1 MVSAIRIPRVILVAV
16 AASTLALMVIPNPAG
31 AVVVCK
37 TAGVQ
42 QGCVAAAPAA
52 VVVARPRVAAVR
64 PVVGPRVYHPAA
76 RVGVRRR
83 I

>member
-1 MVSAIRIPRVILVAV
+1 MVSAIRFPRVIL
-16 AASTLALMVIPNPAG
+16 AAATASALTLMVIPKPAG

-37 TAGVQ
+37 TAGVP
-42 QGCVAAAPAA
+42 QGCIAAAPAA
-52 VVVARPRVAAVR
+52 VVVAHPPVAVVR
-64 PVVGPRVYHPAA
+64 PRVYHPVA